1 MNCQLQLDGC
11 NGRAAH
17 KHHRQT
23 RSQLGGDE
31 KANLLH
37 LCAQCHGWIHAHPA
51 ESYEN
56 GWLVYSWQD
65 PAKVDVFFPPERIEE
80 DEWLKW
86 RERWNKDDEE
96 PNPIRTVILPGTP
109 VEEGET
115 CPVCLR
121 RKPHAKKP
129 SSPKTKVSSV
139 RVPIDD
145 VESFEEIVD
154 AAAAHLGFKESP
166 HWRYRTLLAG
176 LVLALQEPADAA

>member
-17 KHHRQT
+17 KHHRQM
-23 RSQLGGDE
+23 RSQGGHDE
-31 KANLLH
+31 PFNLLD
-37 LCAQCHGWIHAHPA
+37 LCLSCHTYVHGHPKEA
-51 ESYEN
+51 YDN
-56 GWLVYSWQD
+56 GWLVYSWQNSAIV
-65 PAKVDVFFPPERIEE
+65 PVIFPRKTVKA
-80 DEWLKW
+80 DGWQEWAD
-86 RERWNKDDEE
+86 RWNTDE
-96 PNPIRTVILPGTP
+96 PAGTVILPGTP

-176 LVLALQEPADAA
+176 LVLALQEPADDSA